1 MAATKII
8 VVSQKGGVGKST
20 ISVNLAAWFQVIQ
33 SRSTILLDYDPH
45 GSSSTWLSDAKEIG
59 VTTQHHPIDEA
70 GGRRW
75 LLTARTLLRRA
86 TESHDVVIADLT
98 WTAHTDPEFLLGF
111 DLVLVPSGVSEIELA
126 ATTGFVE
133 RNGWVFD
140 QKNRQLNA
148 VPTLVICPSRIK
160 SEQVLDHAFGQA
172 RFNVPFMLAPPMF
185 DDALIRDLFRKNFMI
200 FLEGSVRDNFLKFA
214 DGIRRADEIHQ
225 QRKTLGGLVRPVQ
238 KPLSSYNSVLSKHLT
253 QRAGPAA
260 QPSVPGTNLRN
271 DQAQSVGA
279 AAAPRTNNQT
289 SPGSPRAPVG
299 KPQPPLSPALAR
311 FLSSIQS
318 EK

>member
-1 MAATKII
+1 M
-8 VVSQKGGVGKST
+8 
-20 ISVNLAAWFQVIQ
+20 
-33 SRSTILLDYDPH
+33 
-45 GSSSTWLSDAKEIG
+45 
-59 VTTQHHPIDEA
+59 
-70 GGRRW
+70 
-75 LLTARTLLRRA
+75 
-86 TESHDVVIADLT
+86 
-98 WTAHTDPEFLLGF
+98 
-111 DLVLVPSGVSEIELA
+111 
-126 ATTGFVE
+126 E

-140 QKNRQLNA
+140 QKNRQHNA

-185 DDALIRDLFRKNFMI
+185 DDVLIRDLFRKNFMI

-253 QRAGPAA
+253 QGAGPRSQSSAA
-260 QPSVPGTNLRN
+260 STDLRN
-271 DQAQSVGA
+271 DQAQTVS
-279 AAAPRTNNQT
+279 AAPASRAKNAA
-289 SPGSPRAPVG
+289 PGSPRPPVG
-299 KPQPPLSPALAR
+299 KSQPPLSPALAR

>member
-1 MAATKII
+1 M
-8 VVSQKGGVGKST
+8 
-20 ISVNLAAWFQVIQ
+20 
-33 SRSTILLDYDPH
+33 
-45 GSSSTWLSDAKEIG
+45 
-59 VTTQHHPIDEA
+59 
-70 GGRRW
+70 
-75 LLTARTLLRRA
+75 
-86 TESHDVVIADLT
+86 
-98 WTAHTDPEFLLGF
+98 GF

-271 DQAQSVGA
+271 DQPQSVGA
-279 AAAPRTNNQT
+279 ATAPRANNQT
-289 SPGSPRAPVG
+289 PPGSPRAPVG